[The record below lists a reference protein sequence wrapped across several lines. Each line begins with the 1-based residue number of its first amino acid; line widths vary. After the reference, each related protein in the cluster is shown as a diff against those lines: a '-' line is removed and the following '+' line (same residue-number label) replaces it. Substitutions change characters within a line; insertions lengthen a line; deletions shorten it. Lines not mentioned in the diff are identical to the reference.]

1 MACDDFSIN
10 VTCGKFDFLFSNLL
24 YKIAITLSVKLEY
37 AVHAMWQRNLLWEE
51 PNVRTVGQLN
61 ILFQCWD

>member
-1 MACDDFSIN
+1 MRQVIGTVLFKVYCLQMACDDFSIN

-37 AVHAMWQRNLLWEE
+37 AVHAM
-51 PNVRTVGQLN
+51 
-61 ILFQCWD
+61 